1 MTTKDEALALA
12 LEALGELRKNPALK
26 YEHTFVDAAITAIK
40 QAQGPAKELVQEPV
54 DVESLVDV
62 AYKAWQDQTTF
73 DLGKVRSGFRA
84 AVVAPKQAK

>member
-40 QAQGPAKELVQEPV
+40 QAQAQEPV

-62 AYKAWQDQTTF
+62 AYKAWQDRTTF

-84 AVVAPKQAK
+84 AVAAPKQAQKNSS